1 MRRPAAFANPD
12 RIVFPEPMKGRNGT
26 GMTADKATLEDI
38 FRAALAA
45 SDPYRAVEKYT
56 EAIRNE
62 YQSGGFRRL
71 VVVGLGKAAFTMAR
85 ALHDRLGVRIDQG
98 IVVTKYGHAD
108 PAVHLGTVE
117 VYEGGHPLPD
127 ENGFQATRKVIDLRG
142 TLDESTLAICLVSG
156 GGSAIFV
163 APGEGILLAEKQKL
177 TNLLLRCGAPIE
189 ELNTVRKHISRV
201 KGGRLAEILYPARVI
216 SLILSDVVGDPLD
229 IIASGVTSPDRS
241 TYSDAMAILE
251 KYRLLSEVPPS
262 ILDLLSRG
270 VRGQAP
276 ETPKPGDRVFARVDN
291 LIIGSNRLALDAAV
305 KRAGALD
312 FQAEIIAR
320 DVVGEASDYGRKL
333 AAVARDAK
341 VRAGREG
348 RKLCL
353 ISGGEPTVTV
363 RGSGLGGRNTE
374 LALAFAIAAEGLE
387 GVGLLSAG
395 TDGTDGP
402 TDAAGA
408 VADGST
414 VARGRDVGLDAAA
427 LLAEND
433 SYPFFK
439 ALGDLVVTGPTGTN
453 VIDVHLLVIQ

>member
-1 MRRPAAFANPD
+1 MRRPAVSAPPA
-12 RIVFPEPMKGRNGT
+12 RIVFQEPMKEWGRP
-26 GMTADKATLEDI
+26 MTAGKTTLEDI

-45 SDPYRAVEKYT
+45 ADPYRAVERYT
-56 EAIRNE
+56 EAIRKE
-62 YQSGGFRRL
+62 YRDGGFRRL
-71 VVVGLGKAAFTMAR
+71 VVVGLGKAAFAMAR

-127 ENGFQATRKVIDLRG
+127 ENGFRAARKVIDLRG
-142 TLDESTLAICLVSG
+142 TLDERTLAVCLVSG

-201 KGGRLAEILYPARVI
+201 KGGRLAEILFPARVI

-229 IIASGVTSPDRS
+229 IIASGVTSPDGS
-241 TYSDAMAILE
+241 TYADAMAILE
-251 KYRLLSEVPPS
+251 KYRLLPEAPPS
-262 ILDLLSRG
+262 ILDYLKRG
-270 VRGQAP
+270 VAGLVP

-291 LIIGSNRLALDAAV
+291 TIIGSNRLALDAARE
-305 KRAGALD
+305 RAAAMGFA
-312 FQAEIIAR
+312 AEIIAR
-320 DVVGEASDYGRKL
+320 DVVGEASDCGRKL
-333 AAVARDAK
+333 AAIAREAK
-341 VRAGREG
+341 VRAAREG

-374 LALAFAIAAEGLE
+374 LALAFAIAAEGIE
-387 GVGLLSAG
+387 GAGLLSAG

-414 VARGRDVGLDAAA
+414 VARGRALGLEAAA
-427 LLAEND
+427 SLADND
-433 SYPFFK
+433 SYPFFR
-439 ALGDLVVTGPTGTN
+439 ALGDLVITGPTGTN
-453 VIDVHLLVIQ
+453 VIDVHLLVVQ

>member
-1 MRRPAAFANPD
+1 
-12 RIVFPEPMKGRNGT
+12 
-26 GMTADKATLEDI
+26 MTAVKSTLEDI

-45 SDPYRAVEKYT
+45 SDPYRAVEKYVGT
-56 EAIRNE
+56 IRRE
-62 YQSGGFRRL
+62 YRDGGFRRL
-71 VVVGLGKAAFTMAR
+71 VVVGLGKAAFSMSR
-85 ALHDRLGVRIDQG
+85 ALHDCLGLRIDGG

-108 PAVHLGTVE
+108 PAVPLGAIE

-127 ENGFQATRKVIDLRG
+127 ENGFRATRKVIDLRG
-142 TLDESTLAICLVSG
+142 TFDERTLAVCLVSG

-163 APGEGILLAEKQKL
+163 APAGGILLAEKQKL

-216 SLILSDVVGDPLD
+216 SLVLSDVVGDPLD
-229 IIASGVTSPDRS
+229 IIASGVTSPDGS
-241 TYSDAMAILE
+241 TYADAMAILE
-251 KYRLLSEVPPS
+251 KHRLLPEVPPS
-262 ILDLLSRG
+262 ILDHLDRG
-270 VRGQAP
+270 VRGLVP

-291 LIIGSNRLALDAAV
+291 RIIGSNRLALDAARS
-305 KRAGALD
+305 RAAALG

-320 DVVGEASDYGRKL
+320 DVVGEAADYGRKL
-333 AAVARDAK
+333 AAVAREAK
-341 VRAGREG
+341 ARAGREG

-363 RGSGLGGRNTE
+363 RGNGVGGRNTE
-374 LALAFAIAAEGLE
+374 LALAFAIAAEGVE
-387 GVGLLSAG
+387 DVGLLAAG

-414 VARGRDVGLDAAA
+414 VGRGRAMGLTADAS
-427 LLAEND
+427 LANND
-433 SYPFFK
+433 SYTFFK
-439 ALGDLVVTGPTGTN
+439 SLGDLVITGPTGTN
-453 VIDVHLLVIQ
+453 VIDVHLLAVQ

>member
-1 MRRPAAFANPD
+1 
-12 RIVFPEPMKGRNGT
+12 
-26 GMTADKATLEDI
+26 MTTDKATLEDI

-45 SDPYRAVEKYT
+45 ADPYRAVEKY
-56 EAIRNE
+56 ADAVRKE
-62 YQSGGFRRL
+62 YRDGGFRRL

-85 ALHDRLGVRIDQG
+85 ALHDRLGVGIDSG
-98 IVVTKYGHAD
+98 VVVTKYGHAD
-108 PAVHLGTVE
+108 PAVHLGAVE
-117 VYEGGHPLPD
+117 VCEGGHPLPD

-142 TLDESTLAICLVSG
+142 TLDESTLAVCLVSG

-229 IIASGVTSPDRS
+229 IIASGVTSPDGS

-251 KYRLLSEVPPS
+251 KYRLLPEVPPS

-270 VRGQAP
+270 VRGLAP

-291 LIIGSNRLALDAAV
+291 LIIGSNRLALDAAM

-348 RKLCL
+348 RKKLCL

-363 RGSGLGGRNTE
+363 RGAGLGGRNTE

-427 LLAEND
+427 SLAEND